1 MKHRWLSILFVSAP
15 VVVGVSVTA
24 STWIPAPFDFAQG
37 RAAQGGPPRDVRPAP
52 QAPRDPGGAQEKA
65 VIGKGAIAGVVVVAG
80 SGQPARRTRVTLSS
94 PQEGFSGRT
103 AMSDDSG
110 AFSFPGLPGG
120 RYNLGASK
128 PGYINGAFGQRIPG
142 RSGTAIQ
149 LGDGQKL
156 QVQLHVWRGGVI
168 TGTLLD
174 EHGEAIPNTPVRAM
188 RYVLA
193 SGQRTLQ
200 QNGNAQTDDR
210 GIYRIFGLQ
219 PGEYLVS
226 ATPRNVAAGP
236 AVAEAARAAVMAAIE
251 QAGATGTANPQQLQ
265 ALQERATAMR
275 AELTQAGAATATD
288 DQSTGY
294 APVYFPGTTSPASA
308 VAVSVSAGD
317 EKAGIDFQYQVVP
330 VARVEGIVTAS
341 VGQLPPNVSIT
352 LVNTGFNVPGLN
364 PGGARVDAQGAFRI
378 NNVPPGQYLL
388 VARATL
394 NSGREG
400 GPGGRGGPAGIPGGR
415 GDMTV
420 QGRGRAG
427 GPPVDQVRLWGTA
440 DITVDGRNVSN
451 VVVMLQPGVQVTGR
465 IAFEGSSLQ
474 PPADLTRLRVMLQ
487 PAVTPGSSPELN
499 NTANG
504 RVEAD
509 GRFTLPSVVPGRYRL
524 TASGAGAGWFVESSS
539 IDGQDAVDFPI
550 EIKGA
555 VGGAVVTF
563 TDRIAELSGMV
574 TNDQSQPVFDY
585 TIVVYPA
592 DARYRIPQSRR
603 IQTTRPATD
612 GRFTFR
618 NLPAG
623 EYCLAPVLDPEPGS
637 WFDPAFLQQLDA
649 SALRLS
655 VAEGEKIEQNL
666 RVPGGA

>member
-1 MKHRWLSILFVSAP
+1 MTKHRWFIVLLVSTPLAVGAGATANAWKPAAP
-15 VVVGVSVTA
+15 
-24 STWIPAPFDFAQG
+24 Q
-37 RAAQGGPPRDVRPAP
+37 GPPRDARPAA
-52 QAPRDPGGAQEKA
+52 QAPRDSAGAQEKPIA
-65 VIGKGAIAGVVVVAG
+65 GKGAIGGVVVVAG
-80 SGQPARRTRVTLSS
+80 SGQPARRARVTLTS

-103 AMSDDSG
+103 VMTDDSG
-110 AFSFPGLPGG
+110 AFTFAALPQG
-120 RYNLGASK
+120 RYNLSASK

-149 LGDGQKL
+149 LNDAQKL
-156 QVQLHVWRGGVI
+156 QVQLHVWRGSVI

-193 SGQRTLQ
+193 GGQRTLQ

-226 ATPRNVAAGP
+226 ATPRNVGGGP
-236 AVAEAARAAVMAAIE
+236 AVAEAARTAVVAALE
-251 QAGATGTANPQQLQ
+251 QAGAGAMSAPQME
-265 ALQERATAMR
+265 ALAQRAATLR
-275 AELTQAGAATATD
+275 AEMPQSGAMAVGD

-294 APVYFPGTTSPASA
+294 APVYYPGTTSPASA
-308 VAVSVSAGD
+308 VSVTVGAGE
-317 EKAGIDFQYQVVP
+317 EKGGVDFQYQVVP

-341 VGQLPPNVSIT
+341 AGQLPPTVSIS

-364 PGGARVDAQGAFRI
+364 PGGARVDASGAFRI

-400 GPGGRGGPAGIPGGR
+400 GPGGRGMPLAMPGGR
-415 GDMTV
+415 GDALIG

-427 GPPVDQVRLWGTA
+427 GPPDQLRLWGTA
-440 DITVDGRNVSN
+440 DVNVDGRNVTN

-465 IAFEGSSLQ
+465 LAFDGASAQ
-474 PPADLTRLRVMLQ
+474 PPADLTRMRVTLQ
-487 PAVTPGSSPELN
+487 PAIASGSPPELN
-499 NTANG
+499 GTAVG

-524 TASGAGAGWFVESSS
+524 TASGAGTGWFLASST

-550 EIKGA
+550 EIKSAVSGA
-555 VGGAVVTF
+555 TVTF
-563 TDRIAELSGMV
+563 TDRVAELSGMV

-585 TIVVYPA
+585 TLIVYPA
-592 DARYRIPQSRR
+592 DSRYRLPQSRR
-603 IQTTRPATD
+603 ILTTRPATD

-618 NLPAG
+618 NLPPG
-623 EYCLAPVLDPEPGS
+623 EYRLAPVLDPEPGS

-649 SALRLS
+649 NALRVS
-655 VAEGEKIEQNL
+655 IAEG
-666 RVPGGA
+666 